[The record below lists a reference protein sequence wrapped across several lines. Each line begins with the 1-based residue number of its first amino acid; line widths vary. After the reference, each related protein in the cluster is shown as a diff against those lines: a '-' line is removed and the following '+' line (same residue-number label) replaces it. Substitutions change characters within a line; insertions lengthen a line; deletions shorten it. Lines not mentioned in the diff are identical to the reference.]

1 MKTTLGRRKSQ
12 HQAVWWGFLL
22 GLLGEMDEIL
32 TSVIIIKEGP
42 GKKEK
47 ALFIGCICL
56 WSKITPEAL
65 TLLNSHP
72 LLLPLRA

>member
-1 MKTTLGRRKSQ
+1 
-12 HQAVWWGFLL
+12 
-22 GLLGEMDEIL
+22 MDEIL
-32 TSVIIIKEGP
+32 MSVIIIKEGL

-47 ALFIGCICL
+47 ALFIGCIRL

-72 LLLPLRA
+72 LLLLPRA